1 MTVKPREE
9 PKRLRSFEFFCC
21 KTIGFGDD
29 SGVPRCASSF
39 WISMGC
45 WWRADL
51 ASWNRSL
58 EEIA

>member
-29 SGVPRCASSF
+29 SGVPRCA
-39 WISMGC
+39 
-45 WWRADL
+45 
-51 ASWNRSL
+51 
-58 EEIA
+58 